1 MRKIENKDEN
11 PIDNV
16 LIDLCELVSPYFKY
30 WNWTPNHIT
39 MLRLLLS
46 IIAIILIVNNNFMG
60 GALLFFVSYFFD
72 CLDGNMA
79 RKYKMYSKFGD
90 IFDHIVDLF
99 VNITVI
105 VLVLL
110 KIRNDR
116 IRVLYVVVILV
127 LLLLMNIAMGC
138 QEKIWD
144 DSKKDKQDEY
154 LSFLKK
160 MCYRK
165 EWIKWTRFF
174 GSGTFIIAVTISILL
189 LKCQK

>member
-16 LIDLCELVSPYFKY
+16 LIDLCERVSPYFKY

-39 MLRLLLS
+39 MIRLLLS
-46 IIAIILIVNNNFMG
+46 IIAIILIVNNNFIT

-72 CLDGNMA
+72 CLDGYMA

-99 VNITVI
+99 VNITVA

-110 KIRNDR
+110 KIKNKR
-116 IRVLYVVVILV
+116 IRILYVVCLSV
-127 LLLLMNIAMGC
+127 LLMLMIISTGC
-138 QEKIWD
+138 QEKLWVGNNEN
-144 DSKKDKQDEY
+144 KEDEY
-154 LSFLKK
+154 LSFTKK
-160 MCYRK
+160 LCYGK
-165 EWIKWTRFF
+165 DWVKWTRFF
-174 GSGTFIIAVTISILL
+174 GSGFFITTVTISILL
-189 LKCQK
+189 LKFQK

>member
-1 MRKIENKDEN
+1 MRKIENKYEN

-16 LIDLCELVSPYFKY
+16 LYDLCERVSPYFKY

-39 MLRLLLS
+39 MMRLLLS
-46 IIAIILIVNNNFMG
+46 TIAIILIMNNNFIG
-60 GALLFFVSYFFD
+60 GTVLYFVSYFFD
-72 CLDGNMA
+72 CLDGHMA

-99 VNITVI
+99 VNVTVV

-110 KIRNDR
+110 KIKNNR
-116 IRVLYVVVILV
+116 IRILYVVCVLV
-127 LLLLMNIAMGC
+127 LLILLHISTGC

-144 DSKKDKQDEY
+144 DNKENKEDEY
-154 LSFLKK
+154 LSFFKK
-160 MCYRK
+160 MCYCK
-165 EWIKWTRFF
+165 EWVKWTRFF
-174 GSGTFIIAVTISILL
+174 GSGTFVTAVTISILL

>member
-1 MRKIENKDEN
+1 MRKIENKYEN

-16 LIDLCELVSPYFKY
+16 LYDLCERVSPYFKY

-39 MLRLLLS
+39 MMRLLLS
-46 IIAIILIVNNNFMG
+46 TIAIILIMNNNFIG
-60 GALLFFVSYFFD
+60 GTVLYFVSYFFD
-72 CLDGNMA
+72 CLDGHMA

-99 VNITVI
+99 VNVTVV

-110 KIRNDR
+110 KIKNNR
-116 IRVLYVVVILV
+116 IRILYVVCVLV
-127 LLLLMNIAMGC
+127 LLILLHISTGC

-144 DSKKDKQDEY
+144 DNKENKEDEY
-154 LSFLKK
+154 LSFIKK

-165 EWIKWTRFF
+165 EWVKWTRFF
-174 GSGTFIIAVTISILL
+174 GSGTFVTAVTISILL